1 MAIDKTDNSEAGED
15 GNSHILARFGWRN
28 TPKIEKIEFELKKS
42 HFCFTFSSSE
52 LYYKC
57 MTRKEM
63 TNERAQSDAR
73 INSAERG
80 GIGRSQIES
89 LFKTHYTQ
97 MYHLALTLLFDEAE
111 SKDVV
116 SDVFASLLSGKVV
129 MRADNAKAFLL
140 ASVHHRCL
148 NVLQHKQVQERF
160 ARLLTEDADTLMKD
174 NTVEEQMQMEE
185 LMRYVQDNLSPLEQ
199 NIFRLRYL
207 REMTCQEVAEA
218 LNVSRQTVHT
228 HLKQTVKIIRKYFN
242 SNSKAI

>member
-1 MAIDKTDNSEAGED
+1 
-15 GNSHILARFGWRN
+15 
-28 TPKIEKIEFELKKS
+28 
-42 HFCFTFSSSE
+42 
-52 LYYKC
+52 
-57 MTRKEM
+57 MTRKE
-63 TNERAQSDAR
+63 
-73 INSAERG
+73 
-80 GIGRSQIES
+80 IES
-89 LFKTHYTQ
+89 LFKTRYTQ

-116 SDVFASLLSGKVV
+116 SDVFASLLSGKAAIKREQSDAGISSAEREQARPKVKV
-129 MRADNAKAFLL
+129 EMRADNAKAFLL

-160 ARLLTEDADTLMKD
+160 ARLLTEDTDTFVSD
-174 NTVEEQMQMEE
+174 NTAEEQMQMEE
-185 LMRYVQDNLSPLEQ
+185 LMRYVLDNLSPLEQ

-228 HLKQTVKIIRKYFN
+228 HLKQTVEKIRKYFN

>member
-1 MAIDKTDNSEAGED
+1 
-15 GNSHILARFGWRN
+15 
-28 TPKIEKIEFELKKS
+28 
-42 HFCFTFSSSE
+42 
-52 LYYKC
+52 
-57 MTRKEM
+57 MTRKEI
-63 TNERAQSDAR
+63 TNERAQSDVR

-116 SDVFASLLSGKVV
+116 SDVFASLLSGSTIV
-129 MRADNAKAFLL
+129 RADNAKAFLL
-140 ASVHHRCL
+140 ASVRHRCL
-148 NVLQHKQVQERF
+148 NVLQHKQVHERF
-160 ARLLTEDADTLMKD
+160 ARLLPEGTDTFVSD

-185 LMRYVQDNLSPLEQ
+185 LMRYVRENLSSLEQ
-199 NIFRLRYL
+199 QIFRLRYL
-207 REMTCQEVAEA
+207 REMTCQEVAEV

-228 HLKQTVKIIRKYFN
+228 HLKQTVEKIRKYFN

>member
-1 MAIDKTDNSEAGED
+1 
-15 GNSHILARFGWRN
+15 
-28 TPKIEKIEFELKKS
+28 
-42 HFCFTFSSSE
+42 
-52 LYYKC
+52 

-63 TNERAQSDAR
+63 TNERAQSDVR

-116 SDVFASLLSGKVV
+116 SEVFAGLLSGSTIVK
-129 MRADNAKAFLL
+129 ADNAKAFLL
-140 ASVHHRCL
+140 ASVRHRCL
-148 NVLQHKQVQERF
+148 NVLQHKQVHERF
-160 ARLLTEDADTLMKD
+160 ARLLTEGTDTLVSD

-185 LMRYVQDNLSPLEQ
+185 LMRYVRENLSSLEQ
-199 NIFRLRYL
+199 QIFRLRYL
-207 REMTCQEVAEA
+207 REMTCQEVAEV

-228 HLKQTVKIIRKYFN
+228 HLKQSVGKIRKYFN
-242 SNSKAI
+242 QTRKQYDD

>member
-1 MAIDKTDNSEAGED
+1 
-15 GNSHILARFGWRN
+15 
-28 TPKIEKIEFELKKS
+28 
-42 HFCFTFSSSE
+42 
-52 LYYKC
+52 

-63 TNERAQSDAR
+63 MNERAQSDVR

-116 SDVFASLLSGKVV
+116 SEVFASLLSGSTIVK
-129 MRADNAKAFLL
+129 ADNAKAFLL
-140 ASVHHRCL
+140 ASVRHRCL
-148 NVLQHKQVQERF
+148 NVLQHKQVHERF
-160 ARLLTEDADTLMKD
+160 ARLLTEGTDTLVSD

-185 LMRYVQDNLSPLEQ
+185 LMRYVRENLSSLEQ
-199 NIFRLRYL
+199 QIFRLRYL

-218 LNVSRQTVHT
+218 LNVSRQTVHA
-228 HLKQTVKIIRKYFN
+228 HLKLSVEKIRKYFN

>member
-1 MAIDKTDNSEAGED
+1 
-15 GNSHILARFGWRN
+15 
-28 TPKIEKIEFELKKS
+28 
-42 HFCFTFSSSE
+42 
-52 LYYKC
+52 

-63 TNERAQSDAR
+63 MNERAQSDVR

-116 SDVFASLLSGKVV
+116 SDVFASLLSGSTIV
-129 MRADNAKAFLL
+129 RADNAKAFLL

-160 ARLLTEDADTLMKD
+160 ARLLTEGTDTFDSD
-174 NTVEEQMQMEE
+174 NLVEEQMRMEE
-185 LMRYVQDNLSPLEQ
+185 LMRYVRDNLSPMEQ
-199 NIFRLRYL
+199 NVFRLRYL

-218 LNVSRQTVHT
+218 LNVSRHTVHT
-228 HLKQTVKIIRKYFN
+228 HLKQIVGKIRKYFN
-242 SNSKAI
+242 SSSKAI

>member
-1 MAIDKTDNSEAGED
+1 
-15 GNSHILARFGWRN
+15 
-28 TPKIEKIEFELKKS
+28 
-42 HFCFTFSSSE
+42 
-52 LYYKC
+52 

-63 TNERAQSDAR
+63 TNEREQSDVC

-116 SDVFASLLSGKVV
+116 SDVFASLLSGSTIV
-129 MRADNAKAFLL
+129 RADNAKAFLL

-160 ARLLTEDADTLMKD
+160 ARLLTEGTDTPVSD
-174 NTVEEQMQMEE
+174 NLVEEQMRMEE
-185 LMRYVQDNLSPLEQ
+185 LMRYVRDNLSPMEQ
-199 NIFRLRYL
+199 NVFRLRYL
-207 REMTCQEVAEA
+207 KEMTCQEVAGA
-218 LNVSRQTVHT
+218 LNVSRQTVYT
-228 HLKQTVKIIRKYFN
+228 HLKQTVEKIRKYFN
-242 SNSKAI
+242 SNPKAI

>member
-1 MAIDKTDNSEAGED
+1 MKKT
-15 GNSHILARFGWRN
+15 LFR
-28 TPKIEKIEFELKKS
+28 
-42 HFCFTFSSSE
+42 FTFSSSE

-63 TNERAQSDAR
+63 TNERAQSDVR
-73 INSAERG
+73 INSAEQRG

-116 SDVFASLLSGKVV
+116 SDVFATLLSGKVV
-129 MRADNAKAFLL
+129 IRADKAKAFLL

-160 ARLLTEDADTLMKD
+160 ARLLTEDADTLISD
-174 NTVEEQMQMEE
+174 NTAEEQMQMEE
-185 LMRYVQDNLSPLEQ
+185 LMRYVRDNLSPMEQ

-218 LNVSRQTVHT
+218 LIVSRQTVHT
-228 HLKQTVKIIRKYFN
+228 HLKQIVEKIRKYFI

>member
-1 MAIDKTDNSEAGED
+1 
-15 GNSHILARFGWRN
+15 
-28 TPKIEKIEFELKKS
+28 
-42 HFCFTFSSSE
+42 
-52 LYYKC
+52 

-63 TNERAQSDAR
+63 TNERVQSDAR

-116 SDVFASLLSGKVV
+116 SDVFACLLNGRVV
-129 MRADNAKAFLL
+129 MRANAKAFLL

-160 ARLLTEDADTLMKD
+160 ARLLTEDSETLVSD
-174 NTVEEQMQMEE
+174 SIAEEQLQMEE
-185 LMRYVQDNLSPLEQ
+185 LMRYVRDNLSPMEQ
-199 NIFRLRYL
+199 NVFRLRYL
-207 REMTCQEVAEA
+207 REMTCQEVADA
-218 LNVSRQTVHT
+218 LSVSRQTVHT
-228 HLKQTVKIIRKYFN
+228 HLKQSVEKIRKYFN

>member
-1 MAIDKTDNSEAGED
+1 
-15 GNSHILARFGWRN
+15 
-28 TPKIEKIEFELKKS
+28 
-42 HFCFTFSSSE
+42 
-52 LYYKC
+52 

-63 TNERAQSDAR
+63 MNERAQSDVR

-116 SDVFASLLSGKVV
+116 SEVFASLLRGSTIVK
-129 MRADNAKAFLL
+129 ADNAKAFLL
-140 ASVHHRCL
+140 ASVRHRCL
-148 NVLQHKQVQERF
+148 NVLQHKQVHERF
-160 ARLLTEDADTLMKD
+160 ARLLTEGADTLVSD
-174 NTVEEQMQMEE
+174 NTVEAQMQMEK
-185 LMRYVQDNLSPLEQ
+185 LMSYVRENLSLLEQ
-199 NIFRLRYL
+199 QIFRLRYL

-228 HLKQTVKIIRKYFN
+228 HLKQSVGKIRKYFN

>member
-1 MAIDKTDNSEAGED
+1 
-15 GNSHILARFGWRN
+15 
-28 TPKIEKIEFELKKS
+28 
-42 HFCFTFSSSE
+42 
-52 LYYKC
+52 

-63 TNERAQSDAR
+63 MNERAQSDVR

-116 SDVFASLLSGKVV
+116 SEVFASLLSGSTIVK
-129 MRADNAKAFLL
+129 ADNAKAFLL
-140 ASVHHRCL
+140 ASVRHRCL
-148 NVLQHKQVQERF
+148 NVLQHKHVHERF
-160 ARLLTEDADTLMKD
+160 ARLLTEDTDTLVSD

-185 LMRYVQDNLSPLEQ
+185 LMRYVRENLSSLELQ
-199 NIFRLRYL
+199 IFRLRYL

-228 HLKQTVKIIRKYFN
+228 HLKQSVWKIRKYFN

>member
-1 MAIDKTDNSEAGED
+1 
-15 GNSHILARFGWRN
+15 
-28 TPKIEKIEFELKKS
+28 
-42 HFCFTFSSSE
+42 
-52 LYYKC
+52 

-63 TNERAQSDAR
+63 TNERAQSDAC

-116 SDVFASLLSGKVV
+116 SDVFASLLGGKVM

-140 ASVHHRCL
+140 VSVHHRCL
-148 NVLQHKQVQERF
+148 NVLKHKQVQERF
-160 ARLLTEDADTLMKD
+160 ARLLTEDTDALVSD
-174 NTVEEQMQMEE
+174 NTVEEQMQMKE
-185 LMRYVQDNLSPLEQ
+185 LMYYVRDNLSPLEQ
-199 NIFRLRYL
+199 KVFRLRYL
-207 REMTCQEVAEA
+207 REMTCQEVADE

-228 HLKQTVKIIRKYFN
+228 HLKHSVEKIRQYFTSRN
-242 SNSKAI
+242 SAAAQQR

>member
-1 MAIDKTDNSEAGED
+1 
-15 GNSHILARFGWRN
+15 
-28 TPKIEKIEFELKKS
+28 
-42 HFCFTFSSSE
+42 
-52 LYYKC
+52 
-57 MTRKEM
+57 MTRK
-63 TNERAQSDAR
+63 DV
-73 INSAERG
+73 
-80 GIGRSQIES
+80 ES
-89 LFKTHYTQ
+89 LFKTHYAQ

-116 SDVFASLLSGKVV
+116 SEVFASLLNDSAIV
-129 MRADNAKAFLL
+129 RTDDARAFLL
-140 ASVHHRCL
+140 TSVRHRCL

-199 NIFRLRYL
+199 NIFQMRYL

>member
-1 MAIDKTDNSEAGED
+1 
-15 GNSHILARFGWRN
+15 
-28 TPKIEKIEFELKKS
+28 
-42 HFCFTFSSSE
+42 
-52 LYYKC
+52 

-63 TNERAQSDAR
+63 TNERAQSDVR
-73 INSAERG
+73 INSAEQG

-116 SDVFASLLSGKVV
+116 SDVFASLLSGRVV
-129 MRADNAKAFLL
+129 MRAVNAKAFLL

-160 ARLLTEDADTLMKD
+160 ARLLTEDTDTLVSD
-174 NTVEEQMQMEE
+174 NTVEEQMQMKE
-185 LMRYVQDNLSPLEQ
+185 LMRYVRENLSPMEQ
-199 NIFRLRYL
+199 EIFRLRYL
-207 REMTCQEVAEA
+207 REMTCQEVAEV

-228 HLKQTVKIIRKYFN
+228 HLKQLVEKIRKYFN

>member
-1 MAIDKTDNSEAGED
+1 
-15 GNSHILARFGWRN
+15 
-28 TPKIEKIEFELKKS
+28 
-42 HFCFTFSSSE
+42 
-52 LYYKC
+52 
-57 MTRKEM
+57 MTRK
-63 TNERAQSDAR
+63 DV
-73 INSAERG
+73 
-80 GIGRSQIES
+80 ES
-89 LFKTHYTQ
+89 LFKTHYAQ

-116 SDVFASLLSGKVV
+116 SEVFASLLSGSTIV
-129 MRADNAKAFLL
+129 RADNARAFLL
-140 ASVHHRCL
+140 ASVRHRCL
-148 NVLQHKQVQERF
+148 NALQHKQVQERF

-199 NIFRLRYL
+199 DIFRMRYL
-207 REMTCQEVAEA
+207 KEMTCQEVAEA

>member
-1 MAIDKTDNSEAGED
+1 
-15 GNSHILARFGWRN
+15 
-28 TPKIEKIEFELKKS
+28 
-42 HFCFTFSSSE
+42 
-52 LYYKC
+52 

-63 TNERAQSDAR
+63 TNEREQSDVC

-116 SDVFASLLSGKVV
+116 SDVFASLLSGSTIV
-129 MRADNAKAFLL
+129 RADNAKAFLL

-160 ARLLTEDADTLMKD
+160 ARLLTEDADTLISD
-174 NTVEEQMQMEE
+174 NLVEEQMRMEE
-185 LMRYVQDNLSPLEQ
+185 LMRYVRENLSSLEQ
-199 NIFRLRYL
+199 QIFRLHYL

-228 HLKQTVKIIRKYFN
+228 HLKQTVEKIRKYFI
-242 SNSKAI
+242 SNPKAI